1 MIKIDL
7 VVIGKIKEA
16 YILEGV
22 SEYGKRMQKYCQLS
36 IQELKE
42 IKISDNPKPSEIH
55 EVQYRESE
63 MMLPYAKK
71 SGFCIA
77 TSPQGKIVD
86 SIEFAQI
93 LNNPIQKG
101 QMPITF
107 FIGGSYGLSRQIFD
121 CVNEVMSF
129 SKMTFPHQLFR
140 LILLEQIY
148 RAFKI
153 INRETYHK

>member
-7 VVIGKIKEA
+7 VAIGNIKEH
-16 YILEGV
+16 YIVEGLA
-22 SEYGKRMQKYCQLS
+22 EYCKRLQKFCQLY
-36 IQELKE
+36 IHELKE
-42 IKISDNPKPSEIH
+42 IKISDNPKPLEIQ
-55 EVQYRESE
+55 EIRNRESE

-77 TSPQGKIVD
+77 TSPEGKMVD

-93 LNNPIQKG
+93 LNVPIQKG
-101 QMPITF
+101 QQPITF
-107 FIGGSYGLSRQIFD
+107 FIGGSYGLSHQIYD
-121 CVNEVMSF
+121 CAHEVISF

-140 LILLEQIY
+140 LILVEQIY